1 MNPSVFFAD
10 NIPPQDAELF
20 GAAIRV
26 ASLVPEA
33 AAGVVRALRLEPS
46 FDWSD
51 VTVLRAED
59 IAINELED
67 EPVLVSREFRHPQ
80 QPVLLLACADRAKLA
95 RATAAV
101 SLEVEPLSLPYAEQT
116 AQTAHC
122 HDGDAARELGRAK
135 LLHRGRYQTA
145 RQVGGK
151 AAAQEL
157 LAVPNGMHLSR
168 FARMLAPSSPSAL
181 HAALLAR
188 KTGQPV
194 RLLRDEPAPLAT
206 LLPISSC
213 EISCGASEEGL
224 LCALQLS
231 LVLHAGAYALDPEV
245 LNQALLCAEHGYQW
259 GSRQLDGV
267 VQPSAASTWTADCPA
282 WAFTHWAVERHID
295 SLAARLGLDPI
306 ELKLRNLRPD
316 ADGEAS
322 VRHTLELSR
331 YANKRLQF
339 REENRARRSRGQRTR
354 LGIGACL
361 LASERLGLLCQV
373 AQLEFDLD
381 TYETTLHELWS
392 DDLSTCNDGKPWLFA
407 GGLESATQ
415 SAGIAAA
422 IEHASGLAI
431 HDLPLSPERLL
442 EAHLALAL

>member
-10 NIPPQDAELF
+10 NIPPQEAELF

-26 ASLVPEA
+26 ASLVPEVT
-33 AAGVVRALRLEPS
+33 AGVVRALRLEPS

-59 IAINELED
+59 IAINQLED

-101 SLEVEPLSLPYAEQT
+101 SLEVEPLSPPYTEQT

-122 HDGDAARELGRAK
+122 HDGDAALELRRAT
-135 LLHRGRYQTA
+135 LLHRGRYEIA
-145 RQVGGK
+145 RQVGDK
-151 AAAQEL
+151 AASQEL
-157 LAVPNGMHLSR
+157 LAVPNGMFLSR
-168 FARMLAPSSPSAL
+168 FARLLAPSSPAAL

-194 RLLRDEPAPLAT
+194 RLLRDDPAPLAT

-213 EISCGASEEGL
+213 EISCGASDEGQ
-224 LCALQLS
+224 LCGLQLS
-231 LVLHAGAYALDPEV
+231 LVLHSGAYALDPEV

-267 VQPSAASTWTADCPA
+267 VQPTAASTSTADCPA
-282 WAFTHWAVERHID
+282 WAFTHWAVERHLD

-316 ADGEAS
+316 AEGEAG

-331 YANKRLQF
+331 YASKRVQF

-354 LGIGACL
+354 LGIGASL
-361 LASERLGLLCQV
+361 LVSERLGLSCQV
-373 AQLEFDLD
+373 VQVEFDLD

-392 DDLSTCNDGKPWLFA
+392 DDLSTNNDGKPWLFA
-407 GGLESATQ
+407 GGLESPTQ

-422 IEHASGLAI
+422 IEHASSLVI
-431 HDLPLSPERLL
+431 QDLPLSPERLL
-442 EAHLALAL
+442 EAHLALSL